1 MKRTKSFRVKA
12 VVVGAALTLLLG
24 AGAASAS
31 HGADDGVGHVRHS
44 GEASGQVRNSND
56 DMAKAASRVRKSNDD
71 KAKAAS
77 RVRKSNDDKVKAA
90 SRVRKSNDDKAKAAS
105 RVRNSVTKAKAVT
118 QVRSSDD
125 GVGHVRHTGVDALGH
140 R

>member
-1 MKRTKSFRVKA
+1 MTRTKNFRVKA

-44 GEASGQVRNSND
+44 GDAAGHVRHGGD
-56 DMAKAASRVRKSNDD
+56 Q
-71 KAKAAS
+71 
-77 RVRKSNDDKVKAA
+77 
-90 SRVRKSNDDKAKAAS
+90 AKAAS
-105 RVRNSVTKAKAVT
+105 RVRNSNDDKAKASGRVRNGVTKAKAVT
-118 QVRSSDD
+118 QVRGSDD
-125 GVGHVRHTGVDALGH
+125 GVGHVRHTGVHALGH

>member
-1 MKRTKSFRVKA
+1 MMKRTKSFRVKA

-31 HGADDGVGHVRHS
+31 QGADDGVGQVRHS
-44 GEASGQVRNSND
+44 GDAVGHVRHGG
-56 DMAKAASRVRKSNDD
+56 DMAKASGRVRNSSDD
-71 KAKAAS
+71 KAKAA
-77 RVRKSNDDKVKAA
+77 A
-90 SRVRKSNDDKAKAAS
+90 

-118 QVRSSDD
+118 QVRRSDD
-125 GVGHVRHTGVDALGH
+125 GVGHVRHTGVHALGH

>member
-1 MKRTKSFRVKA
+1 MTRTKSFRVKA

-31 HGADDGVGHVRHS
+31 QGADDGVGHVRHS

-56 DMAKAASRVRKSNDD
+56 D

-77 RVRKSNDDKVKAA
+77 RVL
-90 SRVRKSNDDKAKAAS
+90 KSNDDKAKAAS

-125 GVGHVRHTGVDALGH
+125 GVGHVRHTGVHPLGH
-140 R
+140 P

>member
-1 MKRTKSFRVKA
+1 MTRTKNFRVKA

-44 GEASGQVRNSND
+44 GEAEVRHGSDAAKASGQVRN
-56 DMAKAASRVRKSNDD
+56 SNDD

-77 RVRKSNDDKVKAA
+77 RARN
-90 SRVRKSNDDKAKAAS
+90 SNDDKAKANIRLRNDLAKAS
-105 RVRNSVTKAKAVT
+105 ARIGKTITDDKAVT
-118 QVRSSDD
+118 QVRGSDD
-125 GVGHVRHTGVDALGH
+125 GVGHVRHTGVHPLGH

>member
-1 MKRTKSFRVKA
+1 MKRNKSFRVKA

-77 RVRKSNDDKVKAA
+77 RVRKSNDDKAKAA
-90 SRVRKSNDDKAKAAS
+90 SRVRSSVTKAKAAS
-105 RVRNSVTKAKAVT
+105 RVRSSVTKAKAVT